1 MKRLFALLTILIFA
15 ASSATAGTS
24 APNKLKDLYFGE
36 ALYHAYQG
44 EWFDAVSRLDTEIV
58 KHYGVDE
65 PEKDTLHY
73 HINQAKFDV
82 GDFELFY
89 RMHQRAG
96 RAIKAVI
103 DGNVEE
109 SVRNEAVYRLA
120 RIYFQ
125 KDQPEDAQKAVGRIK
140 GAVPGEIHDDLAFLR
155 AQIFTANG
163 RFAEAAHI
171 LKDIQH
177 VKGLEGFSTY
187 NLGIALIKDGK
198 ELEGRRYLDLAG
210 QINSSDAVTLA
221 IRDKSNLVLGEKL
234 LSEQNFEAAKDVL
247 DRVSLIGPFSN
258 QALLGSGW
266 ADASRDRFD
275 SALVPWTILSERAVT
290 DQATQEAMLA
300 VPYSYVKLG
309 VYSKAAVMYGR
320 ALEAFGKEI
329 DRLGASIASIREG
342 KFLKALVR
350 EEIKQDPNW
359 VVRLR
364 ELPETPETFYLLDL
378 MASNDFQE
386 TLKNYL
392 DLEELRKKME
402 VWSGDLAAFE
412 DIIEKRKAYYG
423 PLLPGIDR
431 EFRKLDSLMRLR
443 LEQRDRIEKRL
454 HAMLTAPHPEKLAT
468 ANERIIG
475 ERLTLLERK
484 LTASGKEAPIGIK
497 ARIKRLRGVI
507 LWNIYTEYDHRFT
520 EAYIHLHD
528 LNREINRLKKQYTA
542 FVRTRQAATQSYE
555 GYGNVIS
562 RLRSRIIAA
571 RAKVEALISS
581 QGHMLEV
588 MAVTELA
595 KRRDRLEKYQI
606 DVRFAMAD
614 SYDHARKAEQRKKVE
629 P

>member
-1 MKRLFALLTILIFA
+1 MKRLFVLLTILIFA

-24 APNKLKDLYFGE
+24 APNELKDLYFGE

-44 EWFDAVSRLDTEIV
+44 EWFDAVSRLDTEII

-65 PEKDTLHY
+65 PERDTLHY

-109 SVRNEAVYRLA
+109 SVRNEAIYRLA

-125 KDQPEDAQKAVGRIK
+125 KDQPEDAQKAVGRIM
-140 GAVPGEIHDDLAFLR
+140 GAVPVEIHDDLAFLR

-171 LKDIQH
+171 LKDIQD
-177 VKGLEGFSTY
+177 VKSLEGFSTY

-198 ELEGRRYLDLAG
+198 ELEGRRYLDRAG
-210 QINSSDAVTLA
+210 QINSNDEVTMA

-290 DQATQEAMLA
+290 DEATQEAMLA
-300 VPYSYVKLG
+300 VPYSYAKLG

-320 ALEAFGKEI
+320 ALESFGKEI
-329 DRLGASIASIREG
+329 DRLGASITSIREG

-402 VWSGDLAAFE
+402 IWSGDLAAFE

-423 PLLPGIDR
+423 PLLPQIDR

-454 HAMLTAPHPEKLAT
+454 HAMLTAPNPEKLAT
-468 ANERIIG
+468 ANERIVV
-475 ERLTLLERK
+475 ERLALLERK
-484 LTASGKEAPIGIK
+484 LTERGKDAPIGIK
-497 ARIKRLRGVI
+497 ARINRLRGVI
-507 LWNIYTEYDHRFT
+507 LWNIYTDYDRRLT
-520 EAYIHLHD
+520 EVYKHLHD
-528 LNREINRLKKQYTA
+528 LNREIDRLKKQYTA

-555 GYGNVIS
+555 GYDNVIS
-562 RLRSRIIAA
+562 RLRIRIIAA

-588 MAVTELA
+588 MAVNELT

-614 SYDHARKAEQRKKVE
+614 SYDRARKAEQKKKVE